1 MGKFSQPSNIDAN
14 QTSDNVTS
22 DASRLEQLLEESQA
36 SVAMLQEAQ
45 QVAGLGIW
53 KYDILKNKITWSDQ
67 VYTIYERDKKAS
79 PPSIEDVFYYADAN
93 DKKRIEAVIHN
104 AITKGEPYAMDC
116 SILTN
121 KNNIKHVRAHGKP
134 FYNLAGEVS
143 HLFGTLLDIT
153 DRIQQ
158 EKELK
163 FSHLTIESLSDGIYW
178 IDDEARFIKVNQ
190 AVCDAI
196 GYKNEELI
204 GMTGADIN
212 PEFSI
217 KKSQEFWKKTK
228 ENGGVL
234 VFETYHYH
242 RNGTKFPVEI
252 TNNII
257 EVEGKELRCSIVRN
271 ITARKEAEAQI
282 KKALEEVRTLKN
294 QLEIENVYLRE
305 EINLTHNFEE
315 IISRSE
321 SFKKV
326 LGRVEQV
333 SKSDATVL
341 ITGESG
347 TGKELLA
354 RAVHNLSQRRDRP
367 LVKINC
373 AVLPGQLIESELFG
387 HEKGA
392 FTGALNRKVGRFELA
407 DNGTIFLDEIGE
419 LPLALQAKLLRVLQ
433 EGEYERLGGTK
444 TLKVNVRVIAATN
457 KDLNNAIVNNEFRED
472 LYYRL
477 NVFPIESPP
486 LRERKED
493 ITLLVK
499 HFVDKYGAK
508 LGKQIN
514 VIPSKVL
521 QALEAYNWPGN
532 IRELEN
538 LIERAVIISTGNK
551 LDFGEWTPKNKT
563 SVTAGK
569 KPTLATLEKKYII
582 EILHLTNWRVSGDR
596 GAAKILGLNP
606 KTLDSKMRKLNI
618 KRGM

>member
-1 MGKFSQPSNIDAN
+1 MGDFSQLSNFNAN
-14 QTSDNVTS
+14 NSDYSS
-22 DASRLEQLLEESQA
+22 DHHFSKQLEDTKATL
-36 SVAMLQEAQ
+36 AMLQEAQ
-45 QVAGLGIW
+45 KIAGLGIW
-53 KYDILKNKITWSDQ
+53 QYDIANDQVSWSDQ
-67 VYTIYERDKKAS
+67 VYEIYDRDKNA
-79 PPSIEDVFYYADAN
+79 PPPKIQDIFYYADPE
-93 DKKRIEAVIHN
+93 DKERIEKVIQR
-104 AITKGEPYAMDC
+104 AMIDGEAYAMDC
-116 SILTN
+116 SIRSD
-121 KNNIKHVRAHGKP
+121 KGIIKYVRAHGKP
-134 FYNLAGEVS
+134 FYNSGGQVS

-153 DRIQQ
+153 DRMQQ

-178 IDDEARFIKVNQ
+178 IDENARFIKVNQ

-217 KKSQEFWKKTK
+217 DKSQEYWKKTK
-228 ENGGVL
+228 ENGGVF
-234 VFETYHYH
+234 VFETFHFH
-242 RNGTKFPVEI
+242 RNGNKFPVEI

-257 EVEGKELRCSIVRN
+257 EVEGKELRCSIVRD
-271 ITARKEAEAQI
+271 ITKRKEAE
-282 KKALEEVRTLKN
+282 KKINQALKEVRSLKN

-321 SFKKV
+321 NFKKV

-354 RAVHNLSQRRDRP
+354 RAVHNLSKRRERP

-373 AVLPGQLIESELFG
+373 AALPGQLIESELFG

-392 FTGALNRKVGRFELA
+392 FTGALNKKIGRFELA
-407 DNGTIFLDEIGE
+407 ENGTIFLDEIGE
-419 LPLALQAKLLRVLQ
+419 LPLELQAKLLRVLQ
-433 EGEYERLGGTK
+433 EGEFERLGGHK
-444 TLKVNVRVIAATN
+444 TLKVNVRIIAATN
-457 KDLNNAIVNNEFRED
+457 KDLPKAIENNEFRED
-472 LYYRL
+472 LFYRL

-493 ITLLVK
+493 IPLLVK
-499 HFVDKYGAK
+499 HFLIKYGGKKIK
-508 LGKQIN
+508 L
-514 VIPSKVL
+514 IPSKVMKAL
-521 QALEAYNWPGN
+521 QSYDWPGN

-538 LIERAVIISTGNK
+538 LVERAIIISDGEK
-551 LDFGEWTPKNKT
+551 LDFGEWTPVLKSGHKT
-563 SVTAGK
+563 SK
-569 KPTLATLEKKYII
+569 RPTLQEIEKKYII
-582 EILHLTNWRVSGDR
+582 EILQSTNWRVSGEK
-596 GAAKILGLNP
+596 GAAKILGLNA

-618 KRGM
+618 KRES